1 MKLNKVLYVYALFT
15 VAIIAVI
22 VYNIKLGNTY
32 PALDLLSFNL
42 EALTNESGG
51 GGESDASGSPKCVQ
65 KYKLESD
72 FRNSYACGAGFYYSN
87 HAITNH
93 IYSCDKGANTAAGC
107 KSIIIKQGHDCN
119 NQYCQSWAEVQQAFN
134 NASCTYRCPKQ

>member
-32 PALDLLSFNL
+32 PALNLLSFNL
-42 EALTNESGG
+42 EALTNESDT
-51 GGESDASGSPKCVQ
+51 GGESDAARPPKCVQ
-65 KYKLESD
+65 RKTVSSD
-72 FRNSYACGAGFYYSN
+72 PLNVHSCASGSLYSN

-93 IYSCDKGANTAAGC
+93 KYYCDEGANTAAGC
-107 KSIIIKQGHDCN
+107 KSITIKYGHDCN
-119 NQYCQSWAEVQQAFN
+119 NQYCQTPEEVLQAFE